1 MSLRDSHAKLVRYAR
16 ARVRNHSRS
25 SGVGSMCVHSVPE
38 SVNTRKTIL
47 IRVTNSSSLR
57 YLMDN
62 QFLEII

>member
-16 ARVRNHSRS
+16 ARDRNHSRS
-25 SGVGSMCVHSVPE
+25 SSVGSMCVHSVLE